1 MIPRLDLAFSY
12 WIFAWYLLYIFK
24 IIKYNPLC
32 FLIIA
37 LIFDIIFVLVLIYY
51 KNSTIYIFL
60 TLFINLF
67 IKVLPIWTLKNTT
80 FNYDDLG
87 AGVILFF
94 IYIGWMKFN
103 NKLNTNTFKSI
114 FKSIK
119 NKTPITPLLYFID
132 LSIFFKNK

>member
-1 MIPRLDLAFSY
+1 M
-12 WIFAWYLLYIFK
+12 
-24 IIKYNPLC
+24 
-32 FLIIA
+32 
-37 LIFDIIFVLVLIYY
+37 DI
-51 KNSTIYIFL
+51 
-60 TLFINLF
+60 
-67 IKVLPIWTLKNTT
+67 KNTT

-132 LSIFFKNK
+132 LSIFLKINNIINLLKYYDLL